1 MPRGPKGLIRHRR
14 HDRTVTLCT
23 FDRLDSRNAD
33 DMSVKMG
40 SGLRESSSGGTAAN
54 GPPGLADAFSCPDG
68 PRPGPKRTSTAEMA
82 RPAAISAHTVSH
94 STPSSM
100 SAMRSAIETVGF
112 LRQSSGLLYFL
123 VLRVLARRASRILCS

>member
-1 MPRGPKGLIRHRR
+1 M
-14 HDRTVTLCT
+14 TLCT
-23 FDRLDSRNAD
+23 FDLLDSRNAD

-40 SGLRESSSGGTAAN
+40 SGLREVRFSGGTAAN

-100 SAMRSAIETVGF
+100 SAMRSAIETVG
-112 LRQSSGLLYFL
+112 SYDN
-123 VLRVLARRASRILCS
+123 RRACFTFWSCGSWPVELPGSYARDLPGP